1 MQAQERLCNANI
13 LLVNI
18 KALGNEI
25 AKNLVLAGIGS
36 LTLVDN
42 NIVTEDDLGA
52 QFFISPTDIGKPR
65 AEAAAP
71 EIRKLNPRVTVHV
84 SPQTLDTLSSDPTIF
99 SPYDIVI
106 ATDLPITAF
115 STLNAA
121 ARLSNRP
128 FYAAGSHGMYGF
140 LFADLISH
148 TFSLTREKSNAPPPP
163 HFPFPETATR
173 TILSL
178 TTTLQNGQ
186 PTELITKREVY
197 QPLVLANTSPL
208 APEYLSRRRLL
219 NSVTPLLPC
228 LRALWEFERSAN
240 RPPSHSAADLQHF
253 TALATDKSREL
264 RLPLEALKSEFLR
277 GFLQNLYAEVAPV
290 TAFLGGKC
298 AEDVVNVLGGR
309 EQPIQNMLLFDGEA
323 SLAPVYA
330 LYPIVP
336 TTAVEGKNGEVFRPT
351 VV

>member
-1 MQAQERLCNANI
+1 MLPQHHPLLVLVSGATSCAISLAYEPTSDEIALYDRQIRLWGMQAQERLRNANI

-106 ATDLPITAF
+106 ATDLPITAL

-128 FYAAGSHGMYGF
+128 FYAAIGV
-140 LFADLISH
+140 
-148 TFSLTREKSNAPPPP
+148 
-163 HFPFPETATR
+163 
-173 TILSL
+173 
-178 TTTLQNGQ
+178 TLAG
-186 PTELITKREVY
+186 
-197 QPLVLANTSPL
+197 
-208 APEYLSRRRLL
+208 
-219 NSVTPLLPC
+219 
-228 LRALWEFERSAN
+228 ER
-240 RPPSHSAADLQHF
+240 DI
-253 TALATDKSREL
+253 
-264 RLPLEALKSEFLR
+264 R
-277 GFLQNLYAEVAPV
+277 G
-290 TAFLGGKC
+290 LGAGT
-298 AEDVVNVLGGR
+298 G
-309 EQPIQNMLLFDGEA
+309 GEA
-323 SLAPVYA
+323 PSS
-330 LYPIVP
+330 
-336 TTAVEGKNGEVFRPT
+336 G
-351 VV
+351 